1 MVKKITSRTV
11 LILLIIFQTVFL
23 WIGFPIRKLSIVPSK
38 EFVKTRTI
46 IHSLPSL
53 STSTL
58 SLMKSAD
65 STSPL
70 TKSAD
75 STSPLTKGADF
86 TTPNSVAPNTTH
98 QGVTLLNNTSCFR
111 LFTNHVS
118 FQAYV
123 DDISADKSLNC
134 YFITSKPLARLGNQI
149 FQIASLI
156 GTAQRNDMI
165 SVIPTVYE
173 ATKLFD
179 LPNVGNFAVKNTK
192 VHFYHKG
199 AEYDS
204 RVEHLE
210 PGNNFFLNGYVQS
223 WKYFTN
229 INVSTL
235 FKIKDVHLVKAR
247 SFLKKLDEE

>member
-1 MVKKITSRTV
+1 MVKKITSRTI

-70 TKSAD
+70 TKV
-75 STSPLTKGADF
+75 ADF
-86 TTPNSVAPNTTH
+86 TTPKSVAPNTTH

-165 SVIPTVYE
+165 PVIPTVYE

-210 PGNNFFLNGYVQS
+210 PGNYLLSQWVCAVVEVFY
-223 WKYFTN
+223 KY
-229 INVSTL
+229 
-235 FKIKDVHLVKAR
+235 
-247 SFLKKLDEE
+247 